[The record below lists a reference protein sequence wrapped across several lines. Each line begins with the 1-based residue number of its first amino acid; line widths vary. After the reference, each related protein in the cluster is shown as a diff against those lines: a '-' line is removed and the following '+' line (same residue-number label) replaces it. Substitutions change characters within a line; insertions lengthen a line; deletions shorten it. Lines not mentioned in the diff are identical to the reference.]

1 MVPGVGRSKWTDGC
15 WVTGL
20 ELFPNEDSFGWEEG
34 DRSGSRACGTV
45 EKSSLCGGA
54 CWWDCPSLPSHS
66 GFFGSKLIAKSW
78 ETCQSKGTVKGCPP
92 RLPCRPPVSC
102 TQPTSKFGGIRAPKP
117 KAGNRLSL
125 ERRKGCGLPVQASLP
140 DPTLTTLPVI
150 VLADASHCA
159 QGLQVVVGLSGA
171 EAVQGL
177 AAPWVPIGGCEV
189 DSHLREGRDGTCC
202 SHKNQQ
208 AG

>member
-34 DRSGSRACGTV
+34 QVRELSEWSRTCGTV

-54 CWWDCPSLPSHS
+54 GWWDSPSLPSHS
-66 GFFGSKLIAKSW
+66 GFSGSKLIAKSW

-92 RLPCRPPVSC
+92 HLPCRPPFSC

-125 ERRKGCGLPVQASLP
+125 ERRKGCGLPVQGLP
-140 DPTLTTLPVI
+140 
-150 VLADASHCA
+150 S
-159 QGLQVVVGLSGA
+159 
-171 EAVQGL
+171 
-177 AAPWVPIGGCEV
+177 
-189 DSHLREGRDGTCC
+189 
-202 SHKNQQ
+202 
-208 AG
+208 